1 MRSPRTFG
9 NRLKGFMAKAAT
21 TDDVGNKAGFVNV
34 VNEPAEEAPL
44 AAISESQRSN
54 AKPQTVANT
63 TAMKSPSKT
72 NADQVLTEIMKDLKI
87 GELAVHE
94 MKSDEVSEFDG
105 QSAQVLEGDTSEESE
120 DDQVAR
126 RVDAVVAAAE
136 EIRKKKNA
144 EKSASRSIGRK
155 KKKENNAPE
164 GRDEE
169 EDVVTS
175 GTDKQDEA
183 EVAAQA
189 HPSTKSVK
197 SRASRREVKTSDKIM
212 VTTDE
217 EIRKECSESLSTFG
231 STEDET
237 LDENHSHTDTECEDT
252 IATKKTEEEET
263 RTIRTSRTNRTNRT
277 KGKNTIMNKDVI
289 IHAPGGPE
297 NLVVRKMYY
306 TPVPNEPE
314 EVIIQVEVSVLLL
327 FLLFYYKCLRDQ
339 NVSSSLY

>member
-21 TDDVGNKAGFVNV
+21 TDDVGNKAGFVN
-34 VNEPAEEAPL
+34 
-44 AAISESQRSN
+44 
-54 AKPQTVANT
+54 PQTVANT

-72 NADQVLTEIMKDLKI
+72 NADLVLTEIMKDLKI
-87 GELAVHE
+87 VELAVHE

-252 IATKKTEEEET
+252 IATKKTEEEEET
-263 RTIRTSRTNRTNRT
+263 RTIRTSRT
-277 KGKNTIMNKDVI
+277 KGKNTINKDVI

-327 FLLFYYKCLRDQ
+327 LLLFYYKCLRDQ

>member
-1 MRSPRTFG
+1 
-9 NRLKGFMAKAAT
+9 MAKAAT

-44 AAISESQRSN
+44 AAISESN

-72 NADQVLTEIMKDLKI
+72 NADLVLTEIMKDLKI

-105 QSAQVLEGDTSEESE
+105 QSAQVLEGDNTSEESE

-252 IATKKTEEEET
+252 IATKKTEEEEET

-327 FLLFYYKCLRDQ
+327 LLLFYYKCLRDQ